1 VGTQHNN
8 NNGILIPV
16 SFDRLQAD
24 VTASF
29 DGSYSGT
36 VEYGVTCDKNNA
48 GGTFGCEKLSSHT
61 GGFDHTSTFS
71 GTEQVEASVTVFI
84 MPELYVNP
92 PNVVIYFDS
101 FCRCVEDS
109 PSSLVFFFAF
119 T

>member
-1 VGTQHNN
+1 M
-8 NNGILIPV
+8 
-16 SFDRLQAD
+16 QAD

-71 GTEQVEASVTVFI
+71 GTETSC
-84 MPELYVNP
+84 ELGAQNCKIS
-92 PNVVIYFDS
+92 NRGNS
-101 FCRCVEDS
+101 
-109 PSSLVFFFAF
+109 
-119 T
+119 

>member
-1 VGTQHNN
+1 MGTQHNN
-8 NNGILIPV
+8 NNGVLIPV

-84 MPELYVNP
+84 MPELYESTKCCDL
-92 PNVVIYFDS
+92 FRFFLS
-101 FCRCVEDS
+101 LCRRS
-109 PSSLVFFFAF
+109 PSSLVFPFAF